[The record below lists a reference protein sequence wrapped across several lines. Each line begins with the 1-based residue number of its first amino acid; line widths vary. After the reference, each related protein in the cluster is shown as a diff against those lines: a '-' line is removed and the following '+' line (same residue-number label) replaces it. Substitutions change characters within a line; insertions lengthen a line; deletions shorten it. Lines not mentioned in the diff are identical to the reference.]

1 MPRFPREDNKMPE
14 HDAENLLSEP
24 RRKEIFLALVSAQ
37 DHEMSA
43 EQSRRFIA
51 ERFGITESQVRHI
64 EREGID
70 NDWPPL
76 SP

>member
-1 MPRFPREDNKMPE
+1 MPK
-14 HDAENLLSEP
+14 HDAENSLAEP

-76 SP
+76 NP